1 MEAGKTG
8 PRGSRLPGR
17 PAVRS
22 PEEMGNRTIGIGLTV
37 LQTVARMPSPPT
49 VSEVAHALDMPA
61 ARASRYLSSLMQCD
75 FLRHDALTGRFDLGP
90 AVIELGMLAMART
103 DAIRLALDLMRPL
116 TQETGLVS
124 VLYVWG
130 SNGPTAIKWEQGPQY
145 VPIRLREGLNISVL
159 VTAAGRIF
167 LAYHP
172 ADEVRPILQK
182 DLKDWNGRVAPSRK
196 FSMKD
201 VEALK
206 EEVRERGMAQTVAL
220 NNPAIAALAAPIF
233 GPDGLLMAL
242 TAVGVISSFDPSYT
256 GPAARTL
263 KATADKLSARL
274 GGAPGLVARKSV

>member
-1 MEAGKTG
+1 METRTG
-8 PRGSRLPGR
+8 SRGTRLPGR
-17 PAVRS
+17 PTVRS
-22 PEEMGNRTIGIGLTV
+22 PEEMGNRTMAVGLMV
-37 LQTVARMPSPPT
+37 LQTVARMASPPS
-49 VSEVAHALDMPA
+49 VSEVAHALGMPA
-61 ARASRYLSSLMQCD
+61 ARASRYLSSLTQSG
-75 FLRHDALTGRFDLGP
+75 FLRHDALTGRFDLGS

-103 DAIRLALDLMRPL
+103 DAIRLALELMRPL

-124 VLYVWG
+124 ILYVWG

-167 LAYHP
+167 LAYHDP
-172 ADEVRPILQK
+172 GEVRPILQK
-182 DLKDWNGRVAPSRK
+182 DLKDWNSRAAPGRK

-233 GPDGLLMAL
+233 GPEGLVMVL
-242 TAVGVISSFDPSYT
+242 TTVGVIGSFDPSHT
-256 GPAARTL
+256 GPAARAL
-263 KATADKLSARL
+263 KATADKLSAML
-274 GGAPGLVARKSV
+274 GGGAALAARKAG